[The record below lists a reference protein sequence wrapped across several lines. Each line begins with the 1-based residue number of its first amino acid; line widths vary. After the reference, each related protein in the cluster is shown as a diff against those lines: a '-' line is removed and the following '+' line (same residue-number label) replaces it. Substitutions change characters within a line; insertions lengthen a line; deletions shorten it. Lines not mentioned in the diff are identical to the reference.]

1 CSSDLVRRTWGEF
14 DERAARLAAALGE
27 HDIANGTKVGLALYN
42 GNEYLE
48 SEYAAFKARAVP
60 CNVNYRYLAD
70 EIRYVLDNADAEAL
84 LYDHTLRDRIDEA
97 RRSLPR
103 LRRLVEVG
111 SDPADVPDWAS
122 GYGALGAAHEPAPR
136 LERSGGDLWFL
147 YTGGTTGQ
155 PKAVMWEH
163 RGLLG
168 TMGATFKPL
177 GHSVPLTAEQAAAI
191 ARDVAA
197 KDIEVRQLAASP
209 LMHGTA
215 GVSSKATLTH
225 GG

>member
-1 CSSDLVRRTWGEF
+1 AS
-14 DERAARLAAALGE
+14 A
-27 HDIANGTKVGLALYN
+27 Y
-42 GNEYLE
+42 
-48 SEYAAFKARAVP
+48 
-60 CNVNYRYLAD
+60 
-70 EIRYVLDNADAEAL
+70 EAL
-84 LYDHTLRDRIDEA
+84 
-97 RRSLPR
+97 
-103 LRRLVEVG
+103 V
-111 SDPADVPDWAS
+111 
-122 GYGALGAAHEPAPR
+122 AAHEPAPR
-136 LERSGGDLWFL
+136 IERSGGDLWFL

-215 GVSSKATLTH
+215 CVSSKATLTH
-225 GG
+225 GGVVATLTSRSFDPDEVWRCVEDAQITLLTIVGDVF